1 MNQEHPSSKSEDRD
15 KTKDLEKKVENLEKT
30 LELVKKTIDHD
41 KQMKLQQPLQF
52 GKYEMT

>member
-1 MNQEHPSSKSEDRD
+1 MNQEHHSSKSED
-15 KTKDLEKKVENLEKT
+15 KNKDLEKKVENLEKT

-41 KQMKLQQPLQF
+41 KQMKLQQPLEF